1 MTKLNDLQLILL
13 AAAAQ
18 REDGSLLPPPDH
30 LADQAARI
38 RKVIP
43 PLIKQGLV
51 EEASTTD
58 HVKSWREDGDER
70 FAPFITDAGRMSIGI
85 DDQAGQQASPLHS
98 PSPVPAPASPP
109 PSKTD
114 HVLTLLRRE
123 QGASMD
129 ELVTATGWLPHSTRS
144 ALTGLRKKGHA
155 IMLDKTGERP
165 CYRIVEGVTA

>member
-51 EEASTTD
+51 EEATTTD

-70 FAPFITDAGRMSIGI
+70 FALFITDAGRMSIGI
-85 DDQAGQQASPLHS
+85 DDQAGQEAKSS
-98 PSPVPAPASPP
+98 ASPP
-109 PSKTD
+109 PAATPTPSLSKTD
-114 HVLTLLRRE
+114 NVLTLLRRE

-129 ELVTATGWLPHSTRS
+129 ELVAATGWLPHSTRA

-155 IMLDKTGERP
+155 ITLDKNGERP
-165 CYRIVEGVTA
+165 CYRVVDGAVA

>member
-58 HVKSWREDGDER
+58 HVKSWREDGDEQ
-70 FAPFITDAGRMSIGI
+70 FALFITDAGRVSIGI
-85 DDQAGQQASPLHS
+85 DDQAGQEAKPLAS
-98 PSPVPAPASPP
+98 PSPVATHTPP
-109 PSKTD
+109 LSKTD
-114 HVLTLLRRE
+114 NVLTLLRRVE
-123 QGASMD
+123 GASMD
-129 ELVTATGWLPHSTRS
+129 ELVSATGWLPHSTRA
-144 ALTGLRKKGHA
+144 ALTGLRKKGHV
-155 IMLDKTGERP
+155 ITRDKTGARP
-165 CYRIVEGVTA
+165 CYRIADGVAA

>member
-58 HVKSWREDGDER
+58 HVKSWREDGNER
-70 FAPFITDAGRMSIGI
+70 FALFITDAGRLSIGI
-85 DDQAGQQASPLHS
+85 DNQAGQESK
-98 PSPVPAPASPP
+98 PSASPP
-109 PSKTD
+109 PAATPTPSLSKTD
-114 HVLTLLRRE
+114 NVLTLLRRE

-129 ELVTATGWLPHSTRS
+129 ELVAATGWLPHSTRA
-144 ALTGLRKKGHA
+144 ALTGMRKEGHV
-155 IMLDKTGERP
+155 ITLDETGERR
-165 CYRIVEGVTA
+165 CYRIVEGAAA

>member
-30 LADQAARI
+30 LTDQAARI

-58 HVKSWREDGDER
+58 HVKSWREDGEER
-70 FAPFITDAGRMSIGI
+70 FALFITDAGRLSIGME
-85 DDQAGQQASPLHS
+85 DQAGQEAKSS
-98 PSPVPAPASPP
+98 ASPP
-109 PSKTD
+109 PIATPTPPLSKTD
-114 HVLTLLRRE
+114 SVLILLRRE

-129 ELVTATGWLPHSTRS
+129 ELVAATGWLPHSTRA
-144 ALTGLRKKGHA
+144 ALTGLRKKGHV
-155 IMLDKTGERP
+155 ITLDKTGGRP
-165 CYRIVEGVTA
+165 CYRIVEGAVA